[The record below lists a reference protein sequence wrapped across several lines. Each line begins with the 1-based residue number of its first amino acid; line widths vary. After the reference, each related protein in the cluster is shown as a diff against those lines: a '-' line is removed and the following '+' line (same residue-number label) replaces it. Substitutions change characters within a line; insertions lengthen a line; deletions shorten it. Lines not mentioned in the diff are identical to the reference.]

1 MDQRTAVTRVVL
13 SALLVSSGMIAGC
26 ANYEVNTHRGSI
38 PGHYIRYEMQEADRA
53 VESAR
58 AAGKDK
64 QCPEQFKAAENA
76 KNHAYDVY
84 RACFTEEGA
93 QLAKEATAKANALCP
108 AVPRPVYPVPS
119 DTLTL
124 TPSTVTKG
132 QSATLSWSSKDATNC
147 EIQPGIGPVPT
158 SGSMQVTPDD
168 GTVYTLTCT
177 GEGGTAK
184 DTARAN
190 VQLPAPVP
198 APVPVPPKPKALLP
212 SNNLAVQPQAVMKGQ
227 SATLMWSSRN
237 ASDCAID
244 QGIGAVN
251 LQGSMPITPAEDTS
265 YTLTCNGPGGSVTS
279 AARVAVTTPPP
290 VEPPP
295 MAAPVVDLCKPTVL
309 DVHFDT
315 NKWDIKPEYN
325 TALLSVAE
333 FLKRYPAA
341 TGTIEGHTDSVGN
354 QAANM
359 NLSQKRA
366 DSIRKYLID
375 KFGVAP
381 DRVKAVGYG
390 PKKPIASNK
399 TAAGRAKNRRIEAN
413 FSCN

>member
-1 MDQRTAVTRVVL
+1 MEQRTFVTRVVL

-64 QCPEQFKAAENA
+64 QCPNEFKSAEDA

-108 AVPRPVYPVPS
+108 AVPKAVYPVPS

-124 TPSTVTKG
+124 TPATVTKG
-132 QSATLSWSSKDATNC
+132 DSATLSWTSKDATNC
-147 EIQPGIGPVPT
+147 DIQPGIGAVPA

-168 GTVYTLTCT
+168 TMVYTLTCT

-184 DTARAN
+184 DTARAT
-190 VQLPAPVP
+190 VQLPPPAPVP
-198 APVPVPPKPKALLP
+198 APAPKPLLP
-212 SNNLAVQPQAVMKGQ
+212 SNNLAVQPQTVMKGQ

-244 QGIGAVN
+244 QGVGAVN
-251 LQGSMPITPAEDTS
+251 LQGSMPVTPAEDTS
-265 YTLTCNGPGGSVTS
+265 YTLTCNGAGGSVTS
-279 AARVAVTTPPP
+279 SARVAVTTPPP

-295 MAAPVVDLCKPTVL
+295 QAAPVVDLCKPTVL
-309 DVHFDT
+309 DIHFDT
-315 NKWDIKPEYN
+315 NKWDIKPQYS
-325 TALLSVAE
+325 TALLSVAD

-341 TGTIEGHTDSVGN
+341 TGTIEGYTDSVGN
-354 QAANM
+354 RAANM
-359 NLSQKRA
+359 SLSQKRA

-381 DRVKAVGYG
+381 DRIKAAGYG
-390 PKKPIASNK
+390 PKKPIADNK